1 MNYTCYVLHVK
12 RGYEDREVCIIDQFN
27 ALGLEFEW
35 VLDHDKQDL
44 SPDILAQYGYRGD
57 LPPEAISCSMKHIAA
72 WERIAAGAAMGGLIL
87 EDDAL
92 LDKKRFLSTVDACLQ
107 ELKRDWGGR
116 GCICLG
122 NGCAMFVPWTK
133 LKSGKRLYR
142 AEVVRATDSYYIDR
156 HTAVQRLDWIRKNGF
171 DLPADHLINT
181 IDTRLGLVILWA
193 EPTVVTQGSHTGLFA
208 SSIQL
213 EDTAGWW
220 KRSEWAF
227 KIARRKYIYPLLGK
241 DLRKG

>member
-1 MNYTCYVLHVK
+1 MNIRCYVLHVK
-12 RGYEDREVCIIDQFN
+12 KGYEDREACIIDQF
-27 ALGLEFEW
+27 ALWGSTLNGSWIMTYHELTSQ
-35 VLDHDKQDL
+35 VLKR
-44 SPDILAQYGYRGD
+44 YGYRGN

-72 WERIAAGAAMGGLIL
+72 WERIAAGLEAGGLVM

-92 LDKKRFLSTVDACLQ
+92 LDQKHFETAIQACLL

-116 GCICLG
+116 GCICFG

-133 LKSGKRLYR
+133 LKKGRRLYR
-142 AEVVRATDSYYIDR
+142 AELVRATDSYWID
-156 HTAVQRLDWIRKNGF
+156 HQTARQRIDWIGEKGF
-171 DLPADHLINT
+171 SLPADHLINA
-181 IDTRLGLVILWA
+181 IDNQLGIPILWA
-193 EPTVVTQGSHTGLFA
+193 EPTVVTQGSHTGLFT

-220 KRSEWAF
+220 KKAEWAI

>member
-1 MNYTCYVLHVK
+1 MNIRFYVLHVK
-12 RGYEDREVCIIDQFN
+12 KGYEDRQACIIDQF
-27 ALGLEFEW
+27 AQLGLDFEW
-35 VLDHDKQDL
+35 VLDHDTHEL
-44 SPDILAQYGYRGD
+44 TPAVLEACGYHGD

-72 WERIAAGAAMGGLIL
+72 WARIAAGSETGGLVL

-92 LDKKRFLSTVDACLQ
+92 FDQKHFENVIEASLRELD
-107 ELKRDWGGR
+107 RDWGGR
-116 GCICLG
+116 GCICFG

-133 LKSGKRLYR
+133 RKKGRRLYR
-142 AEVVRATDSYYIDR
+142 ADVVRATDSYWIDR
-156 HTAVQRLDWIRKNGF
+156 QTARQRLDWIRENGF
-171 DLPADHLINT
+171 SLPADHLINT
-181 IDTRLGLVILWA
+181 IDTQLGIPILWA

-213 EDTAGWW
+213 EDTSGWL
-220 KRSEWAF
+220 KKAEWII